1 MNTNLTGNTI
11 NNYNIEAY
19 ITEGGMGKIYRAK
32 HTSLGR
38 LVVVK
43 QLHSQFTRDK
53 HFKERFLNEAK
64 ILAKLNHQNI
74 ITVYDFIEDDNEFMI
89 IMEYV
94 DGDTIGKVIEKQGGG
109 FHYARAINIFKQILS
124 GFNYAHSEGIVHRD
138 IKPTNIILQ
147 QNDVPKILDFGIA
160 RMLQKDLRI
169 TKAGTKMGSLLYMSP
184 EQVLGL
190 DVDSRSDIYSLGLLL
205 YEMLSG
211 DLPYNIINDTD
222 YEIMECILKEEIK
235 DINALIPGLP
245 YGTGNIIRKA
255 CAKNTT
261 DRFQTCNEFITA
273 LDKGTAPPI
282 KNEVYQRITTKNS
295 SQNKTTYQSPGGQ
308 Y

>member
-1 MNTNLTGNTI
+1 MRI
-11 NNYNIEAY
+11 NQKILNYEIVSK
-19 ITEGGMGKIYRAK
+19 ITEGGMGKIYRAR
-32 HTSLGR
+32 HTSLDR

-43 QLHSQFTRDK
+43 QLHSQFTDDK
-53 HFKERFLNEAK
+53 HFKERFLNEAQ
-64 ILAKLNHQNI
+64 ILASLNHQNI
-74 ITVYDFIEDDNEFMI
+74 ITVYDFIEIDNEFMI

-94 DGDTIGKVIEKQGGG
+94 DGDTIDEMIEKQGGG
-109 FHYARAINIFKQILS
+109 FHHARAIHIFKQILS
-124 GFNYAHSEGIVHRD
+124 GFSYAHSEGIVHRD
-138 IKPTNIILQ
+138 IKPSNVILKH
-147 QNDVPKILDFGIA
+147 NDIPKILDFGIA
-160 RMLQKDLRI
+160 RMVQKDFRI

-184 EQVLGL
+184 EQILGM

-205 YEMLSG
+205 FEMLSG
-211 DLPYNIINDTD
+211 ALPYNIVNNTD

-245 YGTGNIIRKA
+245 YGIGNILRKA
-255 CAKNTT
+255 CAKNASE
-261 DRFQTCNEFITA
+261 RFQTCNEFITA